1 MPFFFFFF
9 SLRNLKEAKASQIA
23 CGARKL
29 TGLAPNLTE
38 AIAYQP
44 LVLLQTFVN
53 NGSIVHLFFNSKV
66 SAEYWAE
73 AVINLFTRFVFLSD
87 NV

>member
-1 MPFFFFFF
+1 MPFFFFF

-44 LVLLQTFVN
+44 LVLLQSFVN
-53 NGSIVHLFFNSKV
+53 NGSIVHLFFNSA
-66 SAEYWAE
+66 S
-73 AVINLFTRFVFLSD
+73 ICRILGRSGNQFVYTFCFPFR
-87 NV
+87 